1 MKRAL
6 LLVAVSLSA
15 AGCVEYNDSC
25 TGLTENPD
33 QVVGYLGQDVFIDK
47 ANARHANNAIGE
59 LVADAMLH
67 AQTASSSPTQFAAIN
82 GGAIR
87 AEGICVT
94 RNIVPKGELT
104 NGRLHEILLFNDIVE
119 AIDVSKTELLKV
131 VENGVA
137 GLTPFGQP
145 ITSPPGNFLQ
155 VSEGA
160 QITVDCSKPAGS
172 RVTAFSLNGV
182 DLLAQPDD
190 YPVRAAFTDFNL
202 QAGTGFDDLRT
213 ADQDA
218 ARDPAQATQFGGSY
232 SDLAAHYAE
241 DHYDTQSGPGLTAQP
256 RVQWALDGSGNPTC
270 ATPGRPPP
278 S

>member
-1 MKRAL
+1 MRRAL
-6 LLVAVSLSA
+6 LLLVLALGG
-15 AGCVEYNDSC
+15 GCVEYNDTC
-25 TGLTENPD
+25 TGLTENPE

-47 ANARHANNAIGE
+47 PNARHANNAIGQ

-67 AQTASSSPTQFAAIN
+67 AQTASSSPAQFAAIN

-94 RNIVPKGELT
+94 RNIVPKGPLT

-119 AIDVSKTELLKV
+119 ALDVTKAELLQV
-131 VENGVA
+131 VENGA
-137 GLTPFGQP
+137 SGLTPAGQP
-145 ITSPPGNFLQ
+145 ITAPPGNFLQ
-155 VSEGA
+155 VSEGT
-160 QITVDCSKPAGS
+160 QITIDCSKPPGS
-172 RVTAFSLNGV
+172 RVVAFTIEGTDV
-182 DLLAQPDD
+182 LAQPDSAEFR
-190 YPVRAAFTDFNL
+190 VAFTDFNL
-202 QAGTGFDDLRT
+202 HDGEGFDALRT

-218 ARDPAQATQFGGSY
+218 QRDPAQATQFGGSY

-241 DHYDTQSGPGLTAQP
+241 DHYDQTGGPNLTAEP